1 MMSNSRLST
10 SISATDWPRCHASN
24 DASPRSAYGAKK
36 LASLRSHN
44 NRRSKSNKH
53 SHTSSVMTRP
63 HQQHQQHRVSRTR
76 SRKCGARP
84 TISRTMASSSRGA
97 SGSNVARSWT
107 PRLLASESSLL
118 DAAHKYSTVPAPA
131 PCCRAHNRE
140 SPWSSPTHRP
150 RSRAPSVLRQKTRRA
165 ASASRLRTTPMR
177 AAAAII
183 ERDVIIA
190 KRAPI
195 ALANEAGNASSRTRM
210 RILIQYD
217 LELVC
222 V

>member
-1 MMSNSRLST
+1 
-10 SISATDWPRCHASN
+10 
-24 DASPRSAYGAKK
+24 
-36 LASLRSHN
+36 
-44 NRRSKSNKH
+44 
-53 SHTSSVMTRP
+53 
-63 HQQHQQHRVSRTR
+63 
-76 SRKCGARP
+76 
-84 TISRTMASSSRGA
+84 
-97 SGSNVARSWT
+97 
-107 PRLLASESSLL
+107 
-118 DAAHKYSTVPAPA
+118 
-131 PCCRAHNRE
+131 
-140 SPWSSPTHRP
+140 
-150 RSRAPSVLRQKTRRA
+150 
-165 ASASRLRTTPMR
+165 MR

>member
-1 MMSNSRLST
+1 MQRAPQQMMSNSRLST

-84 TISRTMASSSRGA
+84 TISR
-97 SGSNVARSWT
+97 T